1 MYGGYNTMGLYGDEI
16 FIESN
21 ESDMENKQKAREA
34 MKNGDVESAKKYSNN
49 IKDKAKKDTVK
60 NEIKRKDNS
69 DNNEE

>member
-1 MYGGYNTMGLYGDEI
+1 MGLYGDEI

-69 DNNEE
+69 DNKEE

>member
-1 MYGGYNTMGLYGDEI
+1 MGLYGDEI

-60 NEIKRKDNS
+60 NEIKRNDNS
-69 DNNEE
+69 DNKEE